1 MNKSRIELAL
11 RFVLIAML
19 AAFGANKFLHFMPM
33 PEPPEEGGQFLGALM
48 SAGYVFPTIGIV
60 FLLAAACLLIKRVAL
75 ALVLVAP
82 IAVNI
87 IGYHLAFDPA
97 GIGAGAVLTFLLLG
111 VAFMNCDEVC
121 GLLKSGPS

>member
-1 MNKSRIELAL
+1 MNKTRIELAL
-11 RFVLIAML
+11 RFILIAML

-48 SAGYVFPTIGIV
+48 GAGYVFPAIGIV
-60 FLLAAACLLIKRVAL
+60 FLVAAVCLLTRRVAL
-75 ALVLVAP
+75 GLVLVAP
-82 IAVNI
+82 VAVNI

-111 VAFMNCDEVC
+111 VAFMNCDDVC
-121 GLLKSGPS
+121 ALFKSPGA